1 MNMVMT
7 SLFLGG
13 LAGLQFGRSLF
24 GLAMCWENFPGC
36 VQIKLP
42 ELLRQLKGLS
52 HHTLHLVII
61 THLQKQDQ
69 HSLKSK
75 TTEGNRDETSV
86 NRDIKCKKL
95 ILLSLFWPKN
105 LHPNADYQS
114 SSRLGSKFSDDLKI
128 CAFSEQKS
136 DQLFYHQHFH
146 INLKVIRFSDGENS
160 PLRIQRGGS
169 PS

>member
-1 MNMVMT
+1 MVMT
-7 SLFLGG
+7 SLFLRG
-13 LAGLQFGRSLF
+13 LASLQFGRSLF
-24 GLAMCWENFPGC
+24 GLAMCWENLPGC

-86 NRDIKCKKL
+86 NREMKCKKF
-95 ILLSLFWPKN
+95 ILSRFFGQKN
-105 LHPNADYQS
+105 LHPNTEYQS
-114 SSRLGSKFSDDLKI
+114 SSRLGYKFSDDLCI
-128 CAFSEQKS
+128 
-136 DQLFYHQHFH
+136 L
-146 INLKVIRFSDGENS
+146 
-160 PLRIQRGGS
+160 
-169 PS
+169 